1 MRRTLGYQL
10 YACGKNG
17 LPVRFTWE
25 GRVYRLRHIF
35 KHDFFAATGLY
46 HADKKASSS
55 EAPKKIVL
63 KLSRQH
69 HFLGLPL
76 AWLGTIFADHEFAVM
91 QRLSDLPGIP
101 RALGRYGKTGVI
113 YQYIEGRSL
122 KELEQIPD
130 DFFDRLL
137 ELLGRIHARNVVY
150 LDMNKRCNILLGA
163 DGRPHLID
171 FQISMYIDGQ
181 VPFCEPLSAYLRRTL
196 QQADVYHLFKHKRRL
211 CPHLLTDQERALS
224 LNRNLPMQAH
234 RILAHPLR
242 KLRRFALKAL
252 HDNGILP
259 SQEHRTDPRHK
270 EPTRPA

>member
-17 LPVRFTWE
+17 LPPWIVWS
-25 GRVYRLRHIF
+25 GRTYRLRHTF

-46 HADKKASSS
+46 HAENQPSPN
-55 EAPKKIVL
+55 EAPARIVL

-91 QRLSDLPGIP
+91 QRLSNLPGIP
-101 RALGRYGKTGVI
+101 RVLARYGKTGVI

-122 KELEQIPD
+122 KELKDLPD
-130 DFFDRLL
+130 DFFDQLL
-137 ELLGRIHARNVVY
+137 VLLRRIHARNVVY

-171 FQISMYIDGQ
+171 FQISLYLDGQ
-181 VPFCEPLSAYLRRTL
+181 GPLCEPLSAYLRRTL
-196 QQADVYHLFKHKRRL
+196 RQADIYHLFKHKRRL
-211 CPHLLTDQERALS
+211 CPHLLTDEERILS
-224 LNRNLPMQAH
+224 RRRNLPMQAH
-234 RILAHPLR
+234 RVLARPLI

-259 SQEHRTDPRHK
+259 GEEHRHPPDK
-270 EPTRPA
+270 DPTRPA

>member
-1 MRRTLGYQL
+1 VRLTW
-10 YACGKNG
+10 NG
-17 LPVRFTWE
+17 RA
-25 GRVYRLRHIF
+25 YRLRHVF

-46 HADKKASSS
+46 HADNKPSSN
-55 EAPKKIVL
+55 EAPPRIVL
-63 KLSRQH
+63 KLSRQQ

-76 AWLGTIFADHEFAVM
+76 TWLGTIFADHEFAVM
-91 QRLSDLPGIP
+91 RRLSNVPGIP
-101 RALGRYGKTGVI
+101 RVLGRYGKTGVI
-113 YQYIEGRSL
+113 YRYIEGRSL
-122 KELEQIPD
+122 KELEQLPD
-130 DFFDRLL
+130 DFFDQLL
-137 ELLGRIHARNVVY
+137 VLLGRIHARNVVY

-171 FQISMYIDGQ
+171 FQISLYLDGQ
-181 VPFCEPLSAYLRRTL
+181 VPFCEPISDYLRRVL

-211 CPHLLTDQERALS
+211 CPHLLTDEERILS

-259 SQEHRTDPRHK
+259 GGHHRPTPRRK
-270 EPTRPA
+270 DSGDSV

>member
-17 LPVRFTWE
+17 LPPRIVWSART
-25 GRVYRLRHIF
+25 YRLRHIF

-46 HADKKASSS
+46 HADNKASSG
-55 EAPKKIVL
+55 EAPTKIVL
-63 KLSRQH
+63 KLSRQQ

-76 AWLGTIFADHEFAVM
+76 TWLGTIFADHEFVVM
-91 QRLSDLPGIP
+91 RRLSDLPGVP
-101 RALGRYGKTGVI
+101 RVLGRYGKTGVI

-122 KELEQIPD
+122 KELKDLPD
-130 DFFDRLL
+130 DFFDQLL

-163 DGRPHLID
+163 DGHPHLID
-171 FQISMYIDGQ
+171 FQISLYINGH
-181 VPFCEPLSAYLRRTL
+181 VPFCEPVSDYLRRTL

-211 CPHLLTDQERALS
+211 SPHLLTDEERVLS

-259 SQEHRTDPRHK
+259 GKEHRTGPHHED
-270 EPTRPA
+270 PTRSV